1 MKPQFQHQIITS
13 FMLWLDHII
22 LNRGEAYQNID
33 SSFYY
38 QNDDRLDENY
48 VAFASPHKQ
57 WVADSSIKGANVI
70 KGIVLDGY
78 YIERG
83 KQGIRYDFE
92 NGRVL
97 IPRSLA
103 NQTSN
108 VEGIYSVK
116 DFNTYITDQ
125 TEEEL
130 LIETKFD
137 KNSRFDQ
144 DIFEGIKPYDQVVP
158 AIFTSYEQG
167 ENIPF
172 AFGGQDITESKIR
185 CVVFAENSYQLD
197 GIFSILK
204 DLNLSTIANVGFNEH
219 PLNEFGDL
227 KYGIYDYKDLSDRY
241 YHVGN
246 SDSFFY
252 LDRVTVSKLNDR
264 VAKKSHPGLYIGF
277 IDFNVR
283 AHRYPRGPL
292 AEPVASRAPKTSYAP
307 LSPYQLSIEAMQ
319 APLPPF
325 SLSVHDG
332 YPKAPRNLFLTT
344 IEHIRMMAG
353 EIASFTILQGGQIK
367 IKLEGAAGQIAYLS
381 IMGEIIK
388 IGADVNDNLIFDNH
402 TFTTVGETIT
412 RNITGVDFDITWD
425 GRGSQIFT
433 ITRGAGTSSRE
444 FQVAVYVPCD

>member
-1 MKPQFQHQIITS
+1 MKPQFQHQVVTS

-22 LNRGEAYQNID
+22 LSRGQAYQNID

-57 WVADSSIKGANVI
+57 WVADSSISGANVI

-83 KQGIRYDFE
+83 KQGVRYDFE

-97 IPRSLA
+97 IPRVLA

-108 VEGIYSVK
+108 VEGVYSVK

-144 DIFEGIKPYDQVVP
+144 DIFEGIKAYDQVVP

-241 YHVGN
+241 YNFQN

-264 VAKKSHPGLYIGF
+264 VAKRSHPGLYIGF
-277 IDFNVR
+277 IDFNIR
-283 AHRYPRGPL
+283 AHRYPRAPL
-292 AEPVASRAPKTSYAP
+292 AEPVASRAPKTGYAP

-325 SLSVHDG
+325 SLNVHNG
-332 YPKAPRNLFLTT
+332 YPNAPRNLFLTT
-344 IEHIRMMAG
+344 VEHIRMMAG
-353 EIASFTILQGGQIK
+353 EIASLTILQGGQIK
-367 IKLEGAAGQIAYLS
+367 IKLEGAVGQVAYLS
-381 IMGEIIK
+381 IMGQIIK
-388 IGADVNDNLIFDNH
+388 IGSDANDNLIFDNH
-402 TFTTVGETIT
+402 TFTAVGETIT
-412 RNITGVDFDITWD
+412 RNITGVNFDITWD

-433 ITRGAGTSSRE
+433 ITRKDGTSTTE